1 MLRAFTSPLFSHLF
15 LFYIDNLV
23 ECPILT
29 LKNGFHPDL
38 ETKDKWDWNH
48 DHYGKTVQ
56 PIDPTDFNMV
66 HGVFRVN
73 ERLSQTRRAWIY
85 IEYVHQ
91 ALDIIV
97 DDFSVSKIE
106 AACTGNFIRN
116 AKLNSGNTKFWKNY
130 GSVKYN
136 IVSIGDNNV
145 IEFKEKDKTD
155 HGLMQ
160 YLYVDRNCFK
170 KVS

>member
-1 MLRAFTSPLFSHLF
+1 MLF
-15 LFYIDNLV
+15 FYTDNLV

-56 PIDPTDFNMV
+56 PIDPTGFNMV

-73 ERLSQTRRAWIY
+73 ERISQTRRAWIY

-91 ALDIIV
+91 TLDIIV
-97 DDFSVSKIE
+97 DDFSVSKME

-116 AKLNSGNTKFWKNY
+116 AKFNSGNTKFWKNY
-130 GSVKYN
+130 GTVKYN

-145 IEFKEKDKTD
+145 IEFKEKDRTD